1 MNKVDLIR
9 VWKLYII
16 NILFKK
22 YFNNIVIITMVITF
36 IYYLLLYRLSLQT
49 LCPWEIELETLRI
62 TAVNNLTFW
71 ILL

>member
-22 YFNNIVIITMVITF
+22 CFNNIIIITMVITF

-49 LCPWEIELETLRI
+49 CPWDVE
-62 TAVNNLTFW
+62 NNCC
-71 ILL
+71 